1 MKEGTMR
8 TISLLSRASIFGVLL
23 MLGACGGSDEKTV
36 IVQPQ
41 PQPQVQSQPTV
52 VVPPAA
58 GAVKVCPS
66 GQTIC

>member
-1 MKEGTMR
+1 MR
-8 TISLLSRASIFGVLL
+8 TISLLRQASALGFLL
-23 MLGACGGSDEKTV
+23 TLGACGGSDEKTV
-36 IVQPQ
+36 IVQ

-58 GAVKVCPS
+58 GAVKVFPS

>member
-1 MKEGTMR
+1 MR
-8 TISLLSRASIFGVLL
+8 AIRLLSPALVLGL
-23 MLGACGGSDEKTV
+23 LLTLGACGGSDEKTV
-36 IVQPQ
+36 IVQ

-58 GAVKVCPS
+58 GAVKICPS

>member
-1 MKEGTMR
+1 MR
-8 TISLLSRASIFGVLL
+8 TISLLSRASVFGALL

-36 IVQPQ
+36 IVQ